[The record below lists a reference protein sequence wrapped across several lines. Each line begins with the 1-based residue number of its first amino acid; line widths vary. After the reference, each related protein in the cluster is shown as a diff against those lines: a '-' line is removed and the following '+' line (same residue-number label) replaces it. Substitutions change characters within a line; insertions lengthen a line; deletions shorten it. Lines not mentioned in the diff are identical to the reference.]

1 MIDLVFRLGPNL
13 ARIVP
18 ATCITFLIY
27 ENTKSYLGQL
37 YYEPHLDELA
47 EEEAANAASAVTPAS
62 KTANIVNAVSS
73 QTPDTTPSIVER
85 PGGVSNSLTKS

>member
-1 MIDLVFRLGPNL
+1 MNLIFRLGPNL

-47 EEEAANAASAVTPAS
+47 EEEAANAASAVAPTS
-62 KTANIVNAVSS
+62 KTANIVNAVST

-85 PGGVSNSLTKS
+85 PGGVVNSITKS